1 MIGGNTEQLIA
12 ILLIECF
19 ILILPLLFIAFD
31 FWAGIRKAKQRGET
45 ITSNGWQRTVQK
57 IARYYNMLLAL
68 LLMDGMQVISLWY
81 LNNYADWMWPLFP
94 WFTFVGVFF
103 VGAIEVKSILEDV
116 MANGKDNRGSEK
128 EKKEMRQVAHLASEI
143 AQHRTDPE
151 EIAKA
156 VVRYLGN
163 DNCHKVKNTKNENE

>member
-1 MIGGNTEQLIA
+1 MALV
-12 ILLIECF
+12 
-19 ILILPLLFIAFD
+19 PLVHLC
-31 FWAGIRKAKQRGET
+31 GC
-45 ITSNGWQRTVQK
+45 
-57 IARYYNMLLAL
+57 
-68 LLMDGMQVISLWY
+68 
-81 LNNYADWMWPLFP
+81 
-94 WFTFVGVFF
+94 FF
-103 VGAIEVKSILEDV
+103 VGAIEVKSILEP
-116 MANGKDNRGSEK
+116 ASEK

>member
-57 IARYYNMLLAL
+57 IARYYNMLFAL

-103 VGAIEVKSILEDV
+103 VGAIEVKSILEP
-116 MANGKDNRGSEK
+116 ASEK

-163 DNCHKVKNTKNENE
+163 DNRHKVKNTKSHENE

>member
-57 IARYYNMLLAL
+57 IAR
-68 LLMDGMQVISLWY
+68 
-81 LNNYADWMWPLFP
+81 
-94 WFTFVGVFF
+94 
-103 VGAIEVKSILEDV
+103 
-116 MANGKDNRGSEK
+116 
-128 EKKEMRQVAHLASEI
+128 
-143 AQHRTDPE
+143 
-151 EIAKA
+151 
-156 VVRYLGN
+156 
-163 DNCHKVKNTKNENE
+163 